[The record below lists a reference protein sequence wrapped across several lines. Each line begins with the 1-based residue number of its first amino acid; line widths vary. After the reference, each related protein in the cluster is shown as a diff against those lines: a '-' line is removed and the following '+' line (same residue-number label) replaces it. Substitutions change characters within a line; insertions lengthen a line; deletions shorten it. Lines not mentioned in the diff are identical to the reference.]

1 MAICNT
7 KKENFWDKDNKSE
20 LAKMGK
26 NGYEFL
32 INHFSRKELSKKMIN
47 YIEAIL

>member
-20 LAKMGK
+20 WFPLT
-26 NGYEFL
+26 YLFFL
-32 INHFSRKELSKKMIN
+32 IILAIFIGAGI
-47 YIEAIL
+47 YISL